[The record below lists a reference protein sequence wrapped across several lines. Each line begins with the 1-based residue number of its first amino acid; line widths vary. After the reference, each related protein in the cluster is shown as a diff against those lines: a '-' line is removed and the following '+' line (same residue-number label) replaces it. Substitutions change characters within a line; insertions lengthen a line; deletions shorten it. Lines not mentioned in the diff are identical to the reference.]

1 MSPEI
6 EKLIDFAL
14 ADGVISDKEREI
26 IRNKAEKLGEDPDEV
41 DMILDA
47 KLAMKG
53 NQAATP
59 PPAASSPPPINT
71 APAPPPAG
79 PPPAQKKSA
88 KVGNTPTC
96 PTCGATVKSFTSN
109 CKECGH
115 EFRNVGVTT
124 SIDDLFKELKTVKK
138 SRFKDEDGDTDEDE
152 YNIARAEVIK
162 NFTIPTAKE
171 DLIEFATKS
180 IGKYNPQ
187 EIDDDTLNS
196 AWEGIATEAL
206 LKLELFAME
215 DPSLKEYCKKLDAKL
230 KGKLSLNKK
239 KKSSRYLAIV
249 SGMFFCYLL
258 YSWIAALFGYHFWP
272 F

>member
-1 MSPEI
+1 MNPEI
-6 EKLIDFAL
+6 EKLIDYAIV
-14 ADGVISDKEREI
+14 DGVISEKERALLLK
-26 IRNKAEKLGEDPDEV
+26 KAEKLGEDPDEV
-41 DMILDA
+41 EMILDA
-47 KLAMKG
+47 RLVMKS
-53 NQAATP
+53 NASSEP
-59 PPAASSPPPINT
+59 PPVK
-71 APAPPPAG
+71 APSPPPAG
-79 PPPAQKKSA
+79 PPPVQKKSA

-96 PTCGATVKSFTSN
+96 PTCGATVKSFKSN

-124 SIDDLFKELKTVKK
+124 SIDDLFKALKTVKK

-152 YNIARAEVIK
+152 YNNARAEVIR

-187 EIDDDTLNS
+187 EIYDNTLNS

-230 KGKLSLNKK
+230 KEKTSENKTQK
-239 KKSSRYLAIV
+239 RKPMLAALITLPI
-249 SGMFFCYLL
+249 CYFM
-258 YSWIAALFGYHFWP
+258 YSWIASLFGYHYWP

>member
-1 MSPEI
+1 MNPEI
-6 EKLIDFAL
+6 EKLIDYAIV
-14 ADGVISDKEREI
+14 DGVISEKERALLL
-26 IRNKAEKLGEDPDEV
+26 RKAEKLGEDPDEV

-71 APAPPPAG
+71 APASPPAG

-115 EFRNVGVTT
+115 EFRNVGVNT
-124 SIDDLFKELKTVKK
+124 SIDDLFKALKTVKK
-138 SRFKDEDGDTDEDE
+138 SKKK
-152 YNIARAEVIK
+152 RAEIIR

-215 DPSLKEYCKKLDAKL
+215 DTSLKEYCKKLDAKL

-239 KKSSRYLAIV
+239 KKLSRYLAIV
-249 SGMFFCYLL
+249 PGMFFCYLL